1 MKKITLI
8 VLALGLFLAS
18 CTQKTTEMEN
28 PLLSKFETPYGV
40 PPFELI
46 KVEHFVPAYI
56 EAIKQHDEEIK
67 AIVNNPE
74 VPSFANTIEALDY
87 SGKLLTQVD
96 YTFMNLNSALTSDEM
111 QKVAQEVA
119 PLLSKH
125 SDDISLNM
133 NLFKKVK
140 AVYEQK
146 DELDLTPEQARL
158 LQVKYEEFERGG
170 ANLDSDK
177 QDKLRTINGELSIL
191 TLQFGDNVLAETNNY
206 KMVIE
211 NEADLAGLP
220 ESVIQAAAE
229 AATSAGMEGKWI
241 FTTHKP
247 SMLPFLTYAE
257 NRELREK
264 LHTAYIMRGDN
275 NNEYD
280 NKKILSR
287 MAALR
292 VDRAKLFGF
301 ENHAAY
307 VLDVNMAKNPETVFG
322 FLNQVWDAA
331 LPIAKAEAVEL
342 QKMIDKEGG
351 KFELA
356 HWDWWYYAEKLRKQ
370 KYALDEEMLRPYFE
384 KNNVRNGAF
393 EVATKLWGLKF
404 VERMDIPKYHPD
416 VEVFEV
422 QNPDG
427 TFLGILYMDWFPRPS
442 KGGGAW
448 MEAFRKQS
456 EGVDPII
463 TTCFN
468 YTAPIGDMPALLSFD
483 EVTTT
488 FHEFGHALHGLLSSC
503 NYHTLSGTSV
513 ARDFVE
519 LPSQIMENWA
529 AEPEVMKMY
538 AKHYETGEVIPQQL
552 IDKISNSGLFNKGF
566 TVLEY
571 TSAALLDMYWH
582 TMTEAVEKDAT
593 QFENEIMTKMGMI
606 DEIVVRYRSPYF
618 THIFAGGYSSGYYSY
633 QWAQVLDADA
643 FSVFKEKGLFD
654 QETAASFRDNVLS
667 RGNTEPAMD
676 LYKKYRGMEP
686 QLDAFLERNGLK

>member
-1 MKKITLI
+1 MKKLTLM
-8 VLALGLFLAS
+8 VLALGLFLTS
-18 CTQKTTEMEN
+18 FTKKTTEMEN
-28 PLLSKFETPYGV
+28 PLLGKFDTTHGV

-46 KVEHFVPAYI
+46 KVGHFVPAYQ
-56 EAIKQHDEEIK
+56 EAVKQHDKEIA

-74 VPSFANTIEALDY
+74 VATFENTIEALEF
-87 SGKLLTQVD
+87 SGKLLNQVD
-96 YTFMNLNSALTSDEM
+96 YTFNNLNASLTSDEM
-111 QKVAQEVA
+111 QNVAKEVA

-125 SDDISLNM
+125 KDDISLNID
-133 NLFKKVK
+133 LFKKVK
-140 AVYEQK
+140 SVYDQK
-146 DELDLTPEQARL
+146 DELKLTPEQQRL
-158 LQVKYEEFERGG
+158 LEVKYKDFERGG
-170 ANLDSDK
+170 ANLDAEK
-177 QDKLRTINGELSIL
+177 QEKLRKINAELSLL
-191 TLQFGDNVLAETNNY
+191 TLQFGDNILAETNNY

-220 ESVIQAAAE
+220 ESVIQAAAKTAIE
-229 AATSAGMEGKWI
+229 NEMEGKWI

-257 NRELREK
+257 NRELRQK

-275 NNEYD
+275 DNEYD

-287 MAALR
+287 LAILR
-292 VDRAKLFGF
+292 VERANLFGF
-301 ENHAAY
+301 DSHAAY
-307 VLDVNMAKNPETVFG
+307 VLDVNMAKNPETVFE
-322 FLNQVWDAA
+322 FLNKVWDAA
-331 LPIAKAEAVEL
+331 LPLAKAEAAEL

-351 KFELA
+351 NFKLA
-356 HWDWWYYAEKLRKQ
+356 HWDWWYYAEKLRKE
-370 KYALDEEMLRPYFE
+370 KYDLDEEMLRPYFE

-393 EVATKLWGLKF
+393 EVATKLWGIKF
-404 VERMDIPKYHPD
+404 VERTDIPKYHTD

-427 TFLGILYMDWFPRPS
+427 SFLGILYMDWFPRAS

-448 MEAFRKQS
+448 MSSFRKQS
-456 EGVDPII
+456 EGIDPII
-463 TTCFN
+463 TTNFN
-468 YTAPIGDMPALLSFD
+468 YTAPVGDKPALLSFD

-488 FHEFGHALHGLLSSC
+488 FHEFGHALHGLLSKC
-503 NYHTLSGTSV
+503 KYHSLSGTSV

-519 LPSQIMENWA
+519 LPSQVLENWA

-538 AKHYETGEVIPQQL
+538 AKHYETGEVIPQEL

-582 TMTEAVEKDAT
+582 TMTEAVEKDANE
-593 QFENEIMTKMGMI
+593 FENEIIAKMGMI

-618 THIFAGGYSSGYYSY
+618 SHIFAGGYSSGYYSY

-654 QETAASFRDNVLS
+654 QETAASLRDNIFS

-676 LYKKYRGMEP
+676 LYKKYRGSEP
-686 QLDAFLERNGLK
+686 KLDAFLERNGLK